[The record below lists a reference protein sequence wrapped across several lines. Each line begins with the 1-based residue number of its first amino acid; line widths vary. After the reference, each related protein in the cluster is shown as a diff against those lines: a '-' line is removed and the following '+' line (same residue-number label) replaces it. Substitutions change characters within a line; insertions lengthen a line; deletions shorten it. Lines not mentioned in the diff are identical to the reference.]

1 MTVGENVVVYRT
13 GAVNVLCSLFNN
25 EQYNDKLAKVFDL
38 NEVNAITNAND
49 LEPAMNCSA

>member
-13 GAVNVLCSLFNN
+13 DAVNVLCSLFNN
-25 EQYNDKLAKVFDL
+25 EQYNDKLAKVFKL